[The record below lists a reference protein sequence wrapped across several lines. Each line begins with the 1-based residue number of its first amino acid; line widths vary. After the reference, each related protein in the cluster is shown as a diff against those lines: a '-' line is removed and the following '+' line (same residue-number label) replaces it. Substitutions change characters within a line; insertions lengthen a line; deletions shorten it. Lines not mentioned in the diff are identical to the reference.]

1 MNHFELFGLPESPA
15 VDKSQLNAI
24 YIKLQRELHPDYHTM
39 ASEQARADMEQKAA
53 QVNQAMQIFKDR
65 SKTLGYFLRL
75 KGFSE
80 DKDSV
85 NLPAEFLME
94 MMEMNESLDDGD
106 LESCKKRLMQWEDEM
121 DIEFDSFVEGWRK
134 NPNESILYSM
144 KIHYLKQK
152 YIQRMLERLGN
163 D

>member
-1 MNHFELFGLPESPA
+1 
-15 VDKSQLNAI
+15 
-24 YIKLQRELHPDYHTM
+24 
-39 ASEQARADMEQKAA
+39 
-53 QVNQAMQIFKDR
+53 MQIFKDR

-106 LESCKKRLMQWEDEM
+106 LESCRKRMMQWEVEM
-121 DIEFDSFVEGWRK
+121 DIEFDSFVEGWRI
-134 NPNESILYSM
+134 NPDESTLHSM

-152 YIQRMLERLGN
+152 YLRRILERLDN